1 MIKEIG
7 ECETELKLKLKLP
20 NSDIIKCRDQTHR
33 PLFKVKDFMS
43 FQEPLWISHSAKSLS
58 HLLEHFVTS
67 HLDGK

>member
-1 MIKEIG
+1 MK
-7 ECETELKLKLKLP
+7 CELKLKLKLP

-43 FQEPLWISHSAKSLS
+43 FQEPLWMSHSAKSLS